1 MLRGAEHIEFIKK
14 KLKILK
20 TLKIYQVFLKNELNL
35 KRKIQIKNNES
46 RGNVNLNVSK
56 WK

>member
-46 RGNVNLNVSK
+46 RGNGI
-56 WK
+56 